1 MPYVADVNKAK
12 TLEGQLIG
20 NGQCVTFVHAIVTT
34 PPSSLWHQGASVKGN
49 KMLGPALLSPRLIP
63 MAAMEIT

>member
-34 PPSSLWHQGASVKGN
+34 PPSSSWHQAPGVRIDVASPDFDKPGPGAVKSG
-49 KMLGPALLSPRLIP
+49 
-63 MAAMEIT
+63 